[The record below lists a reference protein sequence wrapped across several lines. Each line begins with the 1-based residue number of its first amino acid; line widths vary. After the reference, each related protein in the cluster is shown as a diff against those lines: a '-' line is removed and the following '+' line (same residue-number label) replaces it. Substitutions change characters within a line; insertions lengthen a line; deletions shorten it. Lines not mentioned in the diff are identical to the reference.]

1 MSGVVSF
8 LLFGAFFFLM
18 MRMGCGSHV
27 GHGGH
32 GDHGDHGADGGHAGR
47 GGQGNPAQPMLA
59 SAVDPVCRMQV
70 EAGSGYAKVY
80 QGVQYRFCSRGC
92 LDKFETSPDRYAGS
106 KPGTS
111 GPSAHSEH
119 GGHAS

>member
-8 LLFGAFFFLM
+8 LLFGVFFFFM

-32 GDHGDHGADGGHAGR
+32 GGHGDDKGNTGHGGDGDS
-47 GGQGNPAQPMLA
+47 AQPMLA
-59 SAVDPVCRMQV
+59 STVDPVCLMQV

-80 QGVQYRFCSRGC
+80 QGVQYRFCSRDC
-92 LDKFETSPDRYAGS
+92 LDKFEASPDRYARGE
-106 KPGTS
+106 PGAN